1 MQKQGGI
8 NNADLFGASQRSAR
22 DKLETMGG
30 IQRNPR
36 GILASSPELMQA
48 AAPRPMAP
56 APAPMTPPPMM
67 PMVQPALP
75 QVPMQTTVAPMVQQ
89 APVQQQQ
96 APVQQQASMNPMQQA
111 PVVPTVPQPASP
123 TTPMKFNKA
132 GPVDVT
138 KTPTQFQLAMSSIGP
153 DIYEKVLG
161 RHRSEERAKQ
171 KIVEKKDEIEEV
183 TSTSKDP
190 VEISNAVLTSMG
202 EEPTDENKR
211 DVAENVFGLENVN
224 DIDAINDR
232 IAKVAVASTIGG
244 GTQGTDKLASALL
257 LGLQNYKQTAAARS
271 SGGAGA
277 SSAAFRSPINAY
289 QDARKGAVETAIN
302 DRRLQRTLEARGI
315 SIEDYA
321 EKQAEDLLIKSY
333 TPEILIRNGF
343 GRLVQNTTDD
353 TAPLPAP
360 PPSDTQENTIE
371 TEKTPAES
379 EIDRLLEKY
388 PVGGG

>member
-36 GILASSPELMQA
+36 GILASSPALMQA

-56 APAPMTPPPMM
+56 APMTPPPPMMQQASM

-75 QVPMQTTVAPMVQQ
+75 QVPMQTTVAPMV
-89 APVQQQQ
+89 QQ

-138 KTPTQFQLAMSSIGP
+138 QSPAMPMMTKFQLAMFGLGS

-161 RHRSEERAKQ
+161 KYGSEEKAEDEAVKKRD
-171 KIVEKKDEIEEV
+171 KIKKVAEKTDDSVAIANEV
-183 TSTSKDP
+183 MLASE
-190 VEISNAVLTSMG
+190 V
-202 EEPTDENKR
+202 EPTDENKK
-211 DVAENVFGLENVN
+211 DFAANVFGLENVN

-232 IAKVAVASTIGG
+232 IAKVAIASTIGG
-244 GTQGTDKLASALL
+244 GTQGTDKFARAVL

-271 SGGAGA
+271 SGGAGGEKA
-277 SSAAFRSPINAY
+277 RQEFLYNDVFRKTYDTAMEQNPQDPDGALAQARQAAQKAAPAAPSALQGGGSPTTVDPTVLRTQI
-289 QDARKGAVETAIN
+289 ETALKQQPENRELILKKAQQLGV
-302 DRRLQRTLEARGI
+302 D
-315 SIEDYA
+315 IEG
-321 EKQAEDLLIKSY
+321 L
-333 TPEILIRNGF
+333 
-343 GRLVQNTTDD
+343 
-353 TAPLPAP
+353 
-360 PPSDTQENTIE
+360 
-371 TEKTPAES
+371 
-379 EIDRLLEKY
+379 
-388 PVGGG
+388 

>member
-1 MQKQGGI
+1 MRTQGGI

-75 QVPMQTTVAPMVQQ
+75 QVPMQTVVAPMV
-89 APVQQQQ
+89 
-96 APVQQQASMNPMQQA
+96 QQA

-123 TTPMKFNKA
+123 TTPMKFNVA

-161 RHRSEERAKQ
+161 RHRSEEKAKQ

-183 TSTSKDP
+183 TSTTKDP

-211 DVAENVFGLENVN
+211 DVAANVFGLENVN

-244 GTQGTDKLASALL
+244 GTQGTDKLAAALL

-271 SGGAGA
+271 AAASGSKSGFEPMPTYIEALPKMIQSIMSNNPGISMEEASAEAQKVLDPLYGKTGGGAPKVELTAEQQAMVEQARDAVKNQGRDPEVVRKMLTDMGIPSGA
-277 SSAAFRSPINAY
+277 
-289 QDARKGAVETAIN
+289 
-302 DRRLQRTLEARGI
+302 L
-315 SIEDYA
+315 
-321 EKQAEDLLIKSY
+321 
-333 TPEILIRNGF
+333 
-343 GRLVQNTTDD
+343 
-353 TAPLPAP
+353 
-360 PPSDTQENTIE
+360 
-371 TEKTPAES
+371 
-379 EIDRLLEKY
+379 
-388 PVGGG
+388 